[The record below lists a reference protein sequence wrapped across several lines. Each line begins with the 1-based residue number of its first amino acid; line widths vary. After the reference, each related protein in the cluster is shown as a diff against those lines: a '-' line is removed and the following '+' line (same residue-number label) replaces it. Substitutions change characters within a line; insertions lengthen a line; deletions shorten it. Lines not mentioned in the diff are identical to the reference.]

1 MIHAMPFLAAA
12 LTVREPAPASWPMRI
27 WGWVCAAVLMA
38 VWGSILVVLGG
49 QAVSLILAYPW
60 ITQLSLPLLTT
71 LLVIASAAPTP
82 SLILHQGEKDT
93 RTSGVA
99 H

>member
-1 MIHAMPFLAAA
+1 
-12 LTVREPAPASWPMRI
+12 
-27 WGWVCAAVLMA
+27 
-38 VWGSILVVLGG
+38 VVLGG